1 MQSVTVQLP
10 DNLYQRIRRRAQD
23 RNRSLADEVA
33 AVIEQAISEESAPAS
48 ADLPD
53 QLAHLSDADLWAAAR
68 LRVPEELSA
77 RMQALVWKEQA
88 EGLTPSEQDEAG
100 QIQRYGQHVMLVR
113 AEAAALLRERG
124 YDVSELIDLAGT

>member
-10 DNLYQRIRRRAQD
+10 DNLYQRMRRRARI
-23 RNRSLADEVA
+23 RNRSVADEVA
-33 AVIEQAISEESAPAS
+33 AVIEQAIAEEITPP
-48 ADLPD
+48 PD
-53 QLAHLSDADLWAAAR
+53 DMLEQLAHLSEQDLWAAAR
-68 LRVPEELSA
+68 LHVPEELSA

-88 EGLTPSEQDEAG
+88 EGLIPAEQEEAG

-124 YDVSELIDLAGT
+124 FDVSVLIDSAGE